1 MLHFHCMKPRYHL
14 FLILS
19 IVVWSPLVAQD
30 TRENADFKLAVNL
43 YNDKL
48 FDLALEQ
55 FRQFVATYP
64 NTQQGIEARYYL
76 GLSQA
81 KMGKHDDARLT
92 FQNFALAFPDNQRA
106 PEAWWNVAEQYAAMK
121 NLREAALAFERL
133 KTFHPK
139 SKLAPNA
146 LVQASEYFE
155 RAGDSDNARRV
166 LRTLIVDYASSD
178 VVLPARLK
186 LAQRYLAERQ
196 NDLARA
202 EAKRVADGSKD
213 PDLASQGLVLMAKA
227 LVSLKKYEEAQ
238 RALNDVVKNYRS
250 TPAYYSALLLLGSLL
265 RESGDVVQA
274 FSSWKLIDV
283 DSARAPASV
292 RQQALMESGNTSSD
306 RGEYARALQS
316 YERAGA
322 VRGDLR
328 FDARLRAGLVAEQLN
343 DVRKARTL
351 LMLARDDS
359 SAADGLGEALIA
371 SARIEEK
378 AGNFFEALRMVSLFA
393 EKFPRDARMPEMQ
406 LRGARI
412 YSEHLR
418 DEVQAVSRYDALIN
432 SYPTSALIDDALFER
447 AEALRLGGATERALE
462 AYDDLLKR
470 YPASDFAE
478 SAHIAALRLRTF
490 ELKNKEA
497 GLEKLAILVG
507 DVIAQQSRSALA
519 LRLGDIYF
527 YDLKDFGKSAEQ
539 YAAALRLGLAADRR
553 ALAWYLQAK
562 SYENAA
568 EQSGSNAAPKQ
579 DMMLKAIA
587 AFDSLLKTSP
597 ASEWTDD
604 ALASQLNI
612 RLRLAAGTADLRST
626 SADFLQAH
634 PLSKRRDLVQF
645 SIGEAFR
652 RRQSFE
658 DAARSYA
665 LALKERPLKD
675 VEASALYRLGESLTK
690 LGLPDSASIAF
701 REYLRKYQN
710 GEFSAKATWAVAR
723 EEARRGEL
731 RSALELYQQIE
742 QRYPYTAF
750 VGQLAEARADAYFK
764 AGDYANAASQYQKLL
779 GTMEGRSPELRSISP
794 EVLYNVGVS
803 FARLA
808 KWEDAQ
814 RYYTQYLVRDDST
827 ERAGKVYYGLA
838 TIAREQN
845 NISLAAQYLQR
856 ASQFAGASTGGFNQ
870 ASFEAAELFFR
881 NEEYAN
887 AIEKYEQV
895 TEKGVGDSL
904 RQYILSRIVVSY
916 YRLNNAREGDVRSA
930 AFVKSY
936 PNQAATAAEFEYERG
951 MYFLRKDDYVS
962 AKRRFDNVIQQYP
975 TTPILPN
982 AAYGNARVAEL
993 TNKTTDA
1000 VKLYEGI
1007 LLRYPAV
1014 SIAPRVRL
1022 ALGNLYY
1029 SQEQWD
1035 PAARQYKAILD
1046 SESRAPD
1053 LVPFAMNNLI
1063 MAYKQLSMFDAAL
1076 DLTRKYIERFP
1087 DDAELMTKRV
1097 DIGVLYQRL
1106 GYYDQSVVHLQ
1117 SLLEGADADLEAEVR
1132 YYIGEAFFYK
1142 GDYQQAILEF
1152 LKVPYLVT
1160 KKTKADWTATSYYM
1174 AGQSYEKMSK
1184 FDQAVTMYK
1193 QIISRPGIDATFK
1206 TGAQREIDRVTALM
1220 KNNR

>member
-1 MLHFHCMKPRYHL
+1 MKPRYFL
-14 FLILS
+14 LLILS
-19 IVVWSPLVAQD
+19 FAVWHPSAGQD

-64 NTQQGIEARYYL
+64 NTQQGIEARFYL

-81 KMGKHDDARLT
+81 KLGKHDDARLT

-106 PEAWWNVAEQYAAMK
+106 PEAWWNVAEQYASLK
-121 NLREAALAFERL
+121 NPREAALAFERL
-133 KTFHPK
+133 KTFHPR
-139 SKLAPNA
+139 SKLAPGA
-146 LVQASEYFE
+146 LVKSSEYFE
-155 RAGDSDNARRV
+155 AAGDPDNARRV

-186 LAQRYLAERQ
+186 LAQRYLAEQ
-196 NDLARA
+196 QFELARG

-213 PDLASQGLVLMAKA
+213 ANLASQGLVLMAQA
-227 LVSLKKYEEAQ
+227 LASLKKYEEAQ
-238 RALNDVVKNYRS
+238 RTLNDVVKNHRS
-250 TPAYYSALLLLGSLL
+250 TPAYYSSLLLLGSLQ

-274 FSSWKLIDV
+274 FASWKLIDA
-283 DSARAPASV
+283 DSARAPAPV
-292 RQQALMESGNTSSD
+292 RQQALMESGSASCE
-306 RGEYARALQS
+306 RGDYARAFQS
-316 YERAGA
+316 YEKASA
-322 VRGDLR
+322 IRGDQQ
-328 FDARLRAGLVAEQLN
+328 FDARLKAGLVAEQLN
-343 DVRKARTL
+343 DIRKSRTL
-351 LMLARDDS
+351 LMFAREDS
-359 SAADGLGEALIA
+359 SAGDGLREALVA
-371 SARIEEK
+371 SARVEEK
-378 AGNFFEALRMVSLFA
+378 AGNYFEALRLISVFA
-393 EKFPRDARMPEMQ
+393 ERFPRDARMPEMHLQ
-406 LRGARI
+406 AARI
-412 YSEHLR
+412 YRDHLR
-418 DEVQAVSRYDALIN
+418 DVTQAVARYDALIN
-432 SYPTSALIDDALFER
+432 SFPSSTVIDDALFER
-447 AEALRLGGATERALE
+447 AEALRLGGAAERALD

-478 SAHIAALRLRTF
+478 AARRAAQRLRTF

-497 GLEKLAILVG
+497 GLEKLALLVG
-507 DVIAQQSRSALA
+507 DVIAQQSRSDLA

-527 YDLKDFGKSAEQ
+527 HDLKDFGKSAEQ
-539 YAAALRLGLAADRR
+539 YAAALRLGLTADKR
-553 ALAWYLQAK
+553 ATAWYFQAK
-562 SYENAA
+562 SYEYAA
-568 EQSGSNAAPKQ
+568 EQNAGGAAPKA
-579 DMMLKAIA
+579 DLLVKAIA
-587 AFDSLLKTSP
+587 SFDSLLKTNP
-597 ASEWTDD
+597 TSEWTDD
-604 ALASQLNI
+604 ALTSQLNI
-612 RLRLAAGTADLRST
+612 RLRLAAGAADLRST

-634 PLSKRRDLVQF
+634 PVSRRRDLVLF

-652 RRQSFE
+652 SKQSFE

-675 VEASALYRLGESLTK
+675 VEAPALYRLGESLLK
-690 LGLPDSASIAF
+690 IGQPDSASAAF
-701 REYLRKYQN
+701 REYRRKYQN
-710 GEFSAKATWAVAR
+710 GEFAASASWALAQ
-723 EEARRGEL
+723 EEARRGAAHI
-731 RSALELYQQIE
+731 ALYLYEQIE
-742 QRYPYTAF
+742 LNFPYTSFADR
-750 VGQLAEARADAYFK
+750 LPEAKADAYFR
-764 AGDYANAASQYQKLL
+764 AGDYAKAVVQYQRLL
-779 GTMEGRSPELRSISP
+779 GMIGGRSSELRTISLG
-794 EVLYNVGVS
+794 VLYNLGVS
-803 FARLA
+803 FARLS
-808 KWEDAQ
+808 KWDDAQ
-814 RYYTQYLVRDDST
+814 RSLTQYLVRDDST
-827 ERAGKVYYGLA
+827 ERAGRVYYELA

-845 NISLAAQYLQR
+845 NISLAAQYLQK
-856 ASQFAGASTGGFNQ
+856 ASQFSGASTGGFNQ

-881 NEEYAN
+881 NEEYMN
-887 AIEKYEQV
+887 AITRYDQV
-895 TEKGVGDSL
+895 TDKGISDSL
-904 RQYILSRIVVSY
+904 RQYVLSRIVVSY
-916 YRLNNAREGDVRSA
+916 YRLNNAREGDARSS
-930 AFVKSY
+930 AFVKSF
-936 PNQAATAAEFEYERG
+936 PNQGAYAAEFEYERG
-951 MYFLRKDDYVS
+951 MYFLRKDDYIS
-962 AKRRFDNVIQQYP
+962 AKKYFDNVIQKYP

-1000 VKLYEGI
+1000 TKLYEGI
-1007 LLRYPAV
+1007 LQRYPAV

-1076 DLTRKYIERFP
+1076 ELTRKYIERFP

-1106 GYYDQSVVHLQ
+1106 GYYDQSVVHLL

-1132 YYIGEAFFYK
+1132 YYIGEAYFYK

-1174 AGQSYEKMSK
+1174 AGQAYEKMSK
-1184 FDQAVTMYK
+1184 FDQAITMYK

-1220 KNNR
+1220 KANK